1 MRFIIVGGGI
11 AGTTAAEELRKLQ
24 PDAEIVLVSEEQ
36 HPAYSRVLLP
46 HYIKAKIPRERVF
59 LKKESW
65 YEDQKIEWLRGLR
78 VETIDSNNG
87 HVVLSDGREL
97 PYDRLLLSTGG
108 EIHTVTEDR
117 RGVSYLRTLDDADH
131 LVQLLRGL
139 PPPALR
145 ADRPGGKGA
154 RAGVYGGGFI
164 GCEYLNIFAHF
175 GIPTTAV
182 FRGPHFW
189 PKIFDKETGALVE
202 SHLRHHGV
210 EIMSETN
217 VLELEGEK
225 ELSACVTNH
234 GTFPCHI
241 FGIGV
246 GIKREIEVAKQA
258 GIEVDHGIVA
268 NEYLETNFSNIF
280 TAGDVADFYDV
291 VVGRRVHLGNWMN
304 AMAQGRTV
312 AKTMA
317 GERTMFRLTSSYATN
332 ILGLEIIFVGD
343 THRESSDE
351 IVVKG
356 SAVEGGVTQLFLRGG
371 KLVGATIV
379 GRNADR
385 APITKCISEQR
396 GIDHLS
402 F

>member
-1 MRFIIVGGGI
+1 MRYVIVGGGI

-24 PDAEIVLVSEEQ
+24 PTSEIVLISEEQ
-36 HPAYSRVLLP
+36 HPVYSRVLLP
-46 HYIKAKIPRERVF
+46 HYVKGKIPRERVF

-78 VETIDSNNG
+78 VEAIDSKNG
-87 HVVLSDGREL
+87 HVALSDGREL
-97 PYDRLLLSTGG
+97 PYDKLLLATGG

-131 LVQLLRGL
+131 LVQLLREL
-139 PPPALR
+139 P
-145 ADRPGGKGA
+145 KGA
-154 RAGVYGGGFI
+154 HAGVYGGGFI

-189 PKIFDKETGALVE
+189 PKIFDQETGALVNE
-202 SHLRHHGV
+202 HLRRHGV
-210 EIMSETN
+210 EIMPETQG
-217 VLELEGEK
+217 LELEGEK
-225 ELSACVTNH
+225 EVSACVTDH

-246 GIKREIEVAKQA
+246 GIKREVEVAKQA
-258 GIEVDHGIVA
+258 GIEIDHGIVA

-304 AMAQGRTV
+304 AMAQGRSV

-317 GERTMFRLTSSYATN
+317 GKRTEFRLTSSYATN

-343 THRESSDE
+343 THRDSSDE
-351 IVVKG
+351 IIVKG
-356 SAVEGGVTQLFLRGG
+356 SAAAGGVTQLFVREGR
-371 KLVGATIV
+371 LVGATIV

-385 APITKCISEQR
+385 APITKCISEQK
-396 GIDHLS
+396 GIDSLS